1 MSFNSEFNKTIKEKK
16 QEIFNSVYTQK
27 IGPKLIEFICNEI
40 KKNYN
45 RIYDNIST
53 PLVTDFREIV
63 LALQLKSN
71 EKLKKNYR
79 ILKVK
84 EELKDILDREKILKN
99 FGRLNIK
106 IRKKYNQKNFEF
118 YDIFQNL
125 NIVDTAIELI
135 NKERIYGEIGE
146 PFPFYTRRNKE
157 ISSKYK
163 KNEPKKLVKY
173 IYSTLMN
180 CIKNPIFIFKE
191 NNITIDEKKIFKFCR
206 EDLRE
211 NECQWEDLEIVETQ
225 SKLEVTG
232 LILDQLYNEII
243 EILEHIQLSR
253 KNPNLYLFK
262 SIYSC
267 DDIPKLSFQK
277 TIDNDFVKEGKD

>member
-1 MSFNSEFNKTIKEKK
+1 
-16 QEIFNSVYTQK
+16 
-27 IGPKLIEFICNEI
+27 
-40 KKNYN
+40 
-45 RIYDNIST
+45 
-53 PLVTDFREIV
+53 
-63 LALQLKSN
+63 
-71 EKLKKNYR
+71 
-79 ILKVK
+79 
-84 EELKDILDREKILKN
+84 
-99 FGRLNIK
+99 
-106 IRKKYNQKNFEF
+106 
-118 YDIFQNL
+118 
-125 NIVDTAIELI
+125 
-135 NKERIYGEIGE
+135 
-146 PFPFYTRRNKE
+146 
-157 ISSKYK
+157 
-163 KNEPKKLVKY
+163 
-173 IYSTLMN
+173 MN